1 MINRSRVIIV
11 LFLFNGWIQALIA
24 SPTLPI
30 NLNDK
35 TSLQRGAALF
45 MNYCSG
51 CHSLKYIQ
59 YKQMGDDLGITSLEL
74 LKNNLIFTQ
83 SQPSDPI
90 QIALPP
96 VDAQQWFGLV
106 PPDLSLSA
114 RQRGTAWLYR
124 YLTGFY
130 KDKNRPFG
138 VNNLLIPNVSMP
150 DALESLKGT
159 AYLLTDSPIHNPSLK
174 IVQSGALSTPEFEQ
188 VLIDLITF
196 LVYVSE
202 PTQLSRTQLGP
213 YVILFLIILLLP
225 IYYLKVLYWRIK

>member
-1 MINRSRVIIV
+1 M
-11 LFLFNGWIQALIA
+11 
-24 SPTLPI
+24 
-30 NLNDK
+30 
-35 TSLQRGAALF
+35 
-45 MNYCSG
+45 
-51 CHSLKYIQ
+51 
-59 YKQMGDDLGITSLEL
+59 
-74 LKNNLIFTQ
+74 IFTQ

-106 PPDLSLSA
+106 PPDLSLSV

-130 KDKNRPFG
+130 KDENRPFG
-138 VNNLLIPNVSMP
+138 VNNLLIPNVAMP

-159 AYLLTDSPIHNPSLK
+159 AYLLTDSSMHNPSVK
-174 IVQSGALSTPEFEQ
+174 IVQSGALSAPEFEQ

-202 PTQLSRTQLGP
+202 PTQLSRTHLGP

-225 IYYLKVLYWRIK
+225 VYYLKVLYWRIK